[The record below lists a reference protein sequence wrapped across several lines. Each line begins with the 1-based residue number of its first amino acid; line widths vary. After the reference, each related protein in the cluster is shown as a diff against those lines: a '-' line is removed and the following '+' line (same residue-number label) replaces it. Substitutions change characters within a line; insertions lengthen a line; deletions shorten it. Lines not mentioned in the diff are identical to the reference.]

1 MDQPVS
7 IHRNRSQTSKSD
19 KVPRKEAVR
28 SKGVKTIRFEVSETG
43 GHRCVERLEHVVHP
57 WGTKGPSG
65 RSLRGRSAQAQ
76 VQVRGYKEE
85 KLELAA
91 RTLCFICPS
100 FASCALVV
108 RCLFTQC
115 SPLVLSLSLSL
126 CLYTHTSL
134 SLSPPL
140 LENLA
145 SSNRPSLEPDDPPVY
160 NLFVRSCS
168 TPRSASSATRPGRCC
183 IFINS

>member
-1 MDQPVS
+1 MLR
-7 IHRNRSQTSKSD
+7 I
-19 KVPRKEAVR
+19 EAR
-28 SKGVKTIRFEVSETG
+28 LSGREKISIRFETG

-100 FASCALVV
+100 FASCALV
-108 RCLFTQC
+108 RCSFTQC
-115 SPLVLSLSLSL
+115 SPLLSLSL
-126 CLYTHTSL
+126 YL
-134 SLSPPL
+134 SLLSLRLSLPLSSRVPPW
-140 LENLA
+140 
-145 SSNRPSLEPDDPPVY
+145 NRTILVCV

-168 TPRSASSATRPGRCC
+168 TPRLSHSIR
-183 IFINS
+183 

>member
-1 MDQPVS
+1 M
-7 IHRNRSQTSKSD
+7 
-19 KVPRKEAVR
+19 
-28 SKGVKTIRFEVSETG
+28 
-43 GHRCVERLEHVVHP
+43 ERLEHVVHP

-100 FASCALVV
+100 FASCALV
-108 RCLFTQC
+108 RCSFTQC
-115 SPLVLSLSLSL
+115 SPLLSPSLYLSLLSL
-126 CLYTHTSL
+126 RLPLPL
-134 SLSPPL
+134 SSRVPPW
-140 LENLA
+140 
-145 SSNRPSLEPDDPPVY
+145 NRTILVCV

-168 TPRSASSATRPGRCC
+168 TPRLSHSIR
-183 IFINS
+183 